1 VSEDRVRIDVA
12 DHVAT
17 VTLTRADKHN
27 ALDRPMFEAIIAA
40 AERLSDEPGVRVVV
54 LHGEGPSFCSGLDLA
69 SLISSDAGIEAIVAP
84 LREEPPNWFQ
94 RTAYDWLRLP
104 VPVIAAIH
112 GNCFGGGL
120 QIALGADIRIATPD
134 ARLSVMEVKWGLIPD
149 MSITRTLPRLV
160 GIDVAK
166 ELTFTGRLID
176 GTEAQRLG
184 LITRVDDD
192 PLGVARELAADIAS
206 KSPDAIRGAKRLF
219 NASRTRGR
227 DPEFADRFAQP
238 ACSRHRR
245 ASEAARTVHRPG
257 VADRHGGPGDP
268 PRLFRVRESV
278 DGEWCRRGDVVRR
291 RVVLVQLDDIATW
304 LDSRW
309 SGRGDVSLRLAE
321 RGDRE

>member
-1 VSEDRVRIDVA
+1 MSEDRVRIDVA

-17 VTLTRADKHN
+17 VTLARPDKHN
-27 ALDRPMFEAIIAA
+27 ALDGAMFEAIIAA
-40 AERLSDEPGVRVVV
+40 AERLASEPGVRAVV

-69 SLISSDAGIEAIVAP
+69 SLISSDAGIDAIVAP

-104 VPVIAAIH
+104 VPVIAAVH

-120 QIALGADIRIATPD
+120 QIALAADIRIATPD

-176 GTEAQRLG
+176 GAEAQRLG
-184 LITRVDDD
+184 LVTRVTDD
-192 PLGVARELAADIAS
+192 PLAAARELAAEIAG

-219 NASRTRGR
+219 NAAWTGL
-227 DPEFADRFAQP
+227 ADETLALEAEIQSSLIGSPNQLAAVTAGLQKQP
-238 ACSRHRR
+238 AQF
-245 ASEAARTVHRPG
+245 T
-257 VADRHGGPGDP
+257 DP
-268 PRLFRVRESV
+268 V
-278 DGEWCRRGDVVRR
+278 
-291 RVVLVQLDDIATW
+291 
-304 LDSRW
+304 
-309 SGRGDVSLRLAE
+309 
-321 RGDRE
+321 